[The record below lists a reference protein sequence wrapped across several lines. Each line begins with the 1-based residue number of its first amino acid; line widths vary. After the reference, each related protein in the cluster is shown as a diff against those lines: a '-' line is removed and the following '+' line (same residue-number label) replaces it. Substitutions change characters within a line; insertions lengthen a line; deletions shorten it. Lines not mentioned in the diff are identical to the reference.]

1 MYRTPDEILNIVL
14 EMRPNSLKEDT
25 LLFMLSDLEERVNI
39 EVFKAPRE
47 EELSD
52 LMQVET
58 PYEDIYWK
66 ELVAMVDFAQG
77 NMENYKYSRAL
88 ADQAWERFRKYH
100 FRSSGKMAF
109 EPEIE

>member
-14 EMRPNSLKEDT
+14 EMRPNSLKEET
-25 LLFMLSDLEERVNI
+25 LLFMLSDMEERVNI
-39 EVFKAPRE
+39 EVFKAPRNE
-47 EELSD
+47 NLND

-77 NMENYKYSRAL
+77 NMENYKYSREL
-88 ADQAWERFRKYH
+88 ADRAWERFRKYH
-100 FRSSGKMAF
+100 FRSNGKMAF
-109 EPEIE
+109 EPEFE

>member
-1 MYRTPDEILNIVL
+1 MHRTPDDILGIVL

-47 EELSD
+47 ENLAD
-52 LMQVET
+52 KLQVET

-66 ELVAMVDFAQG
+66 ELVAIVDFAQG
-77 NMENYKYSRAL
+77 NMENYKYSREL
-88 ADQAWERFRKYH
+88 ADKAWERLRKYH
-100 FRSSGKMAF
+100 FRSNGKMAF